1 MSVAGFCS
9 DFFRKALIHNNFKK
23 IVFNIATIAD
33 YAGLTD
39 NNPWNLANTVETNIL
54 EQLREYGYIDC
65 YEKVSA
71 DPKSWKYIFKRSGP
85 NINGKS
91 REEAGSVK
99 DVAGSVKK

>member
-1 MSVAGFCS
+1 MPDSAQI
-9 DFFRKALIHNNFKK
+9 FFRKALIHNNFGK
-23 IVFNIATIAD
+23 IEYNLATIAD
-33 YAGLTD
+33 LAGLTVG
-39 NNPWNLANTVETNIL
+39 NQRNLAATVETNIL